1 MELLPLGPVMIIDT
15 PRLDDEGELGA
26 QRIAKAQQV
35 LNKCDIALLVVDA
48 SVGLSEAD
56 KALWQQLQAKKL
68 PSILVL
74 NKVELLDEMRQA
86 LLTMEP

>member
-1 MELLPLGPVMIIDT
+1 M
-15 PRLDDEGELGA
+15 

-68 PSILVL
+68 
-74 NKVELLDEMRQA
+74 A
-86 LLTMEP
+86 LHPCAEQSRTVRRNAPGTAHYGVHEAH